1 MWNRELC
8 WIMGIWASTHGEF
21 IMKQRM
27 RLEEA
32 NPGLAEEQ
40 AACMYIVTSTIQIL
54 MLSFAAF
61 LHIAFL
67 PYHYILIDLK
77 ICILDTRP

>member
-1 MWNRELC
+1 
-8 WIMGIWASTHGEF
+8 MGIWASTHGEF

-54 MLSFAAF
+54 MLSFAA
-61 LHIAFL
+61 LGTHCLLTL
-67 PYHYILIDLK
+67 PLYSD
-77 ICILDTRP
+77 